1 MLAQRHRHTPVKANR
16 VFQAARYSPSRLHR
30 LVQPWNSRNLARQ
43 QLDHSLEEVYLL
55 RPLPSRSALA
65 SPSIQ
70 LLHHQFNNL
79 RPHLWHQ
86 PPTLSHH
93 PPLHPPPNNNNN
105 RLSPLLNNLSLP
117 LPSRILSSLPQLPSS
132 NRRTLHPSSSS
143 QVLNQLPL
151 RATEVINK
159 MDVYL
164 IL

>member
-70 LLHHQFNNL
+70 LLQQFNNL

-93 PPLHPPPNNNNN
+93 PPLHPSPNN

-117 LPSRILSSLPQLPSS
+117 SRTLSSLPQLPSS
-132 NRRTLHPSSSS
+132 NRRTLR
-143 QVLNQLPL
+143 LNQVPL
-151 RATEVINK
+151 RAATDVIK
-159 MDVYL
+159 ML
-164 IL
+164 T